1 MPSMPS
7 EDDRQWQVHVAH
19 VLLLLLLLLPFAD
32 DPRLLVV
39 RVPLWCQAW
48 RLEEDL
54 LSPAVVDVFHY
65 V

>member
-19 VLLLLLLLLPFAD
+19 VLLLLLPFAD